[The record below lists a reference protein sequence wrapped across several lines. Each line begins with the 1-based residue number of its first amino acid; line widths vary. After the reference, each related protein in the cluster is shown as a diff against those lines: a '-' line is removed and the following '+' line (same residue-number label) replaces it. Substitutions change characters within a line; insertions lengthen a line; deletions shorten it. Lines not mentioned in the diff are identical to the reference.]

1 MNLSTFIMFFLKFA
15 EFRALVDYRLKY
27 TKIKFLRYLVH
38 PTCMHINLYIS
49 SKSEIGGGL
58 RFYAWIQYYNLLY
71 KKWGTN
77 CIVNQQVTIG
87 WNDGG
92 APTIGNNVWVGAG
105 AKVLGPIFIGND
117 VIIGG

>member
-1 MNLSTFIMFFLKFA
+1 M
-15 EFRALVDYRLKY
+15 
-27 TKIKFLRYLVH
+27 
-38 PTCMHINLYIS
+38 
-49 SKSEIGGGL
+49 
-58 RFYAWIQYYNLLY
+58 
-71 KKWGTN
+71 GTN

-117 VIIGG
+117 VIIGANAVVVKMCQVILLLPVFLQK

>member
-1 MNLSTFIMFFLKFA
+1 MHGFSTII
-15 EFRALVDYRLKY
+15 YC
-27 TKIKFLRYLVH
+27 TK
-38 PTCMHINLYIS
+38 M
-49 SKSEIGGGL
+49 
-58 RFYAWIQYYNLLY
+58 
-71 KKWGTN
+71 GTN

-117 VIIGG
+117 VSSQKMAIDCNLYLRCEQKF

>member
-1 MNLSTFIMFFLKFA
+1 MCLPSKLAEDFNIWCKWKNKPMNLSTFIMFFLKFA

-58 RFYAWIQYYNLLY
+58 RFMHGFSTIIYCT
-71 KKWGTN
+71 KMGTN
-77 CIVNQQVTIG
+77 CIVNQQVT
-87 WNDGG
+87 
-92 APTIGNNVWVGAG
+92 
-105 AKVLGPIFIGND
+105 L
-117 VIIGG
+117 